1 MASKLCCITEEGE
14 RSNSPELPNVRL
26 SQLAPAKQRLLPE
39 QTSSPNS
46 QFTSTCSGD
55 LHELREIFQ
64 HAEHCDEDRDTPL
77 QAGPV
82 RFSRPSI
89 HSIHSLHKVKSMRSM
104 IKKKFSKDFHKKT
117 PSTPTHH
124 SDANETTPKST
135 PDTVIK
141 LQKRG
146 PKQQLQITK
155 QDLRN
160 NLLSNKK
167 SHEGGYDSDAQVLD
181 DVARNVGKRSPNKR
195 PSIHSV
201 DWVASHGRKTTPES
215 CTNGCASCEPQQDL
229 RPYDITDTQAVSLFN
244 TFNLVSRTPI
254 LASDT
259 FDERRGKL
267 KRSYSAESMSLPKPP
282 PISPLRLPGLSNNDT
297 TGKPWSEAMTES
309 LRLSRFPVPP
319 RDGSPIMFDNDLHVC
334 RNPKHNQAHHRRR
347 NSDSSVAPNC
357 KYDMVTSSV
366 ARMVEIR
373 VQQPTSTATPR
384 PSMSIQG
391 TLREISSSATVV
403 RLERSPCEEAD
414 DDGSHHSVHLQS
426 MRISHHLRSGSL
438 LSWDKLAS
446 TSEVPGSP
454 YELHEHSSA
463 DSNYFSE
470 KNQQLPCHR
479 RQTSSSGIASY
490 KIPAGWGNLVPSDAN
505 IQPDFASSIYSSR
518 PQSPPGSFG
527 GSMVNL
533 SRTGTENQPFSISTS
548 DLRRA
553 RRSASF
559 PTDNEE
565 TPKPKQ
571 RHGLTNLKV
580 SQSYRTETPC
590 TPPRAPLARNNSV
603 ADTKVSKF
611 REEFSPP
618 ATKKK
623 LTHSSSL
630 IKFLKPKRLSL
641 RSQIEASN
649 SPEQPIVGGD
659 GPFDTLDVPADRER
673 RQSQSLVSL
682 RAEQQALGKNKGANQ
697 VWDRALQ
704 AHQEEKA
711 SLFLP
716 KNKDLAVQSS
726 PFRERSWSVSTR
738 RISVD
743 DADVSIRPEDS
754 NGRLSTLHTPT
765 PGGDDGD
772 RPSASIFRRRA
783 LASGDD
789 SEVGKAV
796 ADAYNRQG
804 DDVDIVGAW
813 GRYPSHTRE
822 ERTGSA
828 GKVDDVQPRDF
839 ALEVAIKSTA
849 PIDDEDL
856 VDPTQRRPSTPLLP
870 GEKKKKKKLGSMRMA
885 RSSSMT
891 FGKALMRNYSKMFK
905 SQSTEFRRHGRGHRS
920 SIASGGILEH
930 PELELLP
937 EVWAGDFVEE
947 NNSGARGDREEFV
960 TPDQTPMNTAK
971 GKDKLVVDETMA
983 RLRPRRNS
991 SAPNL
996 SELSLRGGDAN
1007 YDHLHDLARGWSVY
1021 YKNCVDDYPCPST
1034 GANTTTADCGA
1045 PARLSFDSR
1054 HMSLHSSIMRS
1065 HTGRHLRNPSPVSH
1079 MSCNMRGGDDAASEK
1094 KSMASVR
1101 RSTMDLISKFKMQE
1115 VAEHE
1120 RMLRLRLGESGEA
1133 MGDGDVE

>member
-1 MASKLCCITEEGE
+1 MASRLCCITEEGE

-46 QFTSTCSGD
+46 QFTSARSGD
-55 LHELREIFQ
+55 LQEIREIFQ
-64 HAEHCDEDRDTPL
+64 HADHCEEDRDTPL
-77 QAGPV
+77 QAGPA
-82 RFSRPSI
+82 RFSRPSV
-89 HSIHSLHKVKSMRSM
+89 HSIRSLHKVKSMRSM
-104 IKKKFSKDFHKKT
+104 IKKKFSKDFSKKT
-117 PSTPTHH
+117 PSTPIHY
-124 SDANETTPKST
+124 SDENEITPKST

-141 LQKRG
+141 LQKSG
-146 PKQQLQITK
+146 PKQQLHITK

-167 SHEGGYDSDAQVLD
+167 AHEGGYDSDAQVLD
-181 DVARNVGKRSPNKR
+181 DVARSAGKRSPNKR

-201 DWVASHGRKTTPES
+201 DWVASPGRKTTPES
-215 CTNGCASCEPQQDL
+215 YTKGCASGPPEHDL
-229 RPYDITDTQAVSLFN
+229 RPYDIANTQAVSLSN
-244 TFNLVSRTPI
+244 KFNLLSNTPN
-254 LASDT
+254 LASGT
-259 FDERRGKL
+259 FDESKRTL
-267 KRSYSAESMSLPKPP
+267 KRSYSAESIGLPKPP

-297 TGKPWSEAMTES
+297 TGEPWSEVMTES
-309 LRLSRFPVPP
+309 LRLSCFPVPP
-319 RDGSPIMFDNDLHVC
+319 RDGSPIMFDTDLHIC
-334 RNPKHNQAHHRRR
+334 RNARHNQVHHRRR

-357 KYDMVTSSV
+357 TYDIATSSV
-366 ARMVEIR
+366 ARVVEIR
-373 VQQPTSTATPR
+373 VQQPTSTGTPR
-384 PSMSIQG
+384 PSMSMQG

-403 RLERSPCEEAD
+403 RFERSQCEEAD
-414 DDGSHHSVHLQS
+414 DDSHHSVHLQS

-438 LSWDKLAS
+438 LSWDRLAS
-446 TSEVPGSP
+446 APEVPASP
-454 YELHEHSSA
+454 CELHENASA

-470 KNQQLPCHR
+470 QNQQLPRHR

-490 KIPAGWGNLVPSDAN
+490 KIPAGWGNVVSSEAN
-505 IQPDFASSIYSSR
+505 IRPDFASSIYSSR

-533 SRTGTENQPFSISTS
+533 SQTGTENQLFNISTS

-571 RHGLTNLKV
+571 RAGLTNLKV
-580 SQSYRTETPC
+580 SQSYRAETPC

-618 ATKKK
+618 AAKMK
-623 LTHSSSL
+623 LTHSSS
-630 IKFLKPKRLSL
+630 IIRFLKPKRLSL
-641 RSQIEASN
+641 RSQSEASN
-649 SPEQPIVGGD
+649 SPEQRIADVD

-726 PFRERSWSVSTR
+726 PFRERSGSVSTR
-738 RISVD
+738 RVSID
-743 DADVSIRPEDS
+743 DAEPSMRREDS
-754 NGRLSTLHTPT
+754 SRRLSTLHTPT

-772 RPSASIFRRRA
+772 RPSTSIFRRRA
-783 LASGDD
+783 LASEDD
-789 SEVGKAV
+789 SEVGREV
-796 ADAYNRQG
+796 ADAYERQG
-804 DDVDIVGAW
+804 DGVEVVGAW

-822 ERTGSA
+822 DRTGSA

-839 ALEVAIKSTA
+839 ALEAAIKSTVSNG
-849 PIDDEDL
+849 DEDL

-870 GEKKKKKKLGSMRMA
+870 GEKKKKKKLGSVRMV
-885 RSSSMT
+885 RSTSMT
-891 FGKALMRNYSKMFK
+891 FGRALMKNYSKMFK

-937 EVWAGDFVEE
+937 EVWAGSLNEE
-947 NNSGARGDREEFV
+947 NNSDVRDDREEFV
-960 TPDQTPMNTAK
+960 TPNQTPMNTVK
-971 GKDKLVVDETMA
+971 DKDKLVVDTTMPT
-983 RLRPRRNS
+983 LRPRRNS

-996 SELSLRGGDAN
+996 GSLSLRGGDAN
-1007 YDHLHDLARGWSVY
+1007 YDNFQDLARGWSVY
-1021 YKNCVDDYPCPST
+1021 YKTCLDDYPRPST
-1034 GANTTTADCGA
+1034 GANTTTADFSA
-1045 PARLSFDSR
+1045 PARLSFDSK

-1065 HTGRHLRNPSPVSH
+1065 HAGRHSRNPSPVSH
-1079 MSCNMRGGDDAASEK
+1079 ASCNLRGGDDASSEK

-1115 VAEHE
+1115 VEEHE
-1120 RMLRLRLGESGEA
+1120 RMLRLRLGESGEG
-1133 MGDGDVE
+1133 MEDRYGE